1 MATRTGL
8 AVGGI
13 VRVGGSFWGS
23 GETWSLGRRLQLFL
37 VRLPILVAS
46 RGWIEDAMPPTLSPV
61 ISGGSRETRTWLYA
75 ELLQLKTVWERTLV

>member
-46 RGWIEDAMPPTLSPV
+46 RGWIEDADASDAIACNFGWVEINTDVASC
-61 ISGGSRETRTWLYA
+61 
-75 ELLQLKTVWERTLV
+75 